1 MMASVI
7 QAHLPYTP
15 DESQRFSISMNEIQA
30 SKLFGQLPEVLQAYL
45 AQRSGEYGI
54 PPHDLLRKIPEGLHD
69 NPLEIFN
76 FLKEKHIS
84 HITAI
89 SNGGSPDSFMNWVF
103 EDGAANI
110 ARNNDPMNILEF
122 LNAQA
127 DARLDSMV
135 VEFGT
140 PDPGTP
146 GFNQQF
152 AEFFGVEQLESAPDF
167 SDVGNAIQDIAGGDQ
182 IVCEAA
188 HQALQD
194 SLFEVGVPAGYVT
207 VRGLRTVWPFLR
219 SVDWKRFRADSQYR
233 NAMVSRALMTFRN
246 GGWKEAAKA
255 VVVGFLIAAFPPLS
269 YMMAALGLT
278 GVASIGI
285 RWLATHHGLLPTGV
299 AAALNMIAG
308 FLKRVAGFLR
318 NVLVFV
324 EKIVDVVI
332 EAGSTA
338 VKKIVQGG
346 QKFISSVSKTAKA
359 LANGVATI
367 ANSISSWV
375 FGWFCRPAFA

>member
-1 MMASVI
+1 
-7 QAHLPYTP
+7 
-15 DESQRFSISMNEIQA
+15 
-30 SKLFGQLPEVLQAYL
+30 
-45 AQRSGEYGI
+45 
-54 PPHDLLRKIPEGLHD
+54 
-69 NPLEIFN
+69 
-76 FLKEKHIS
+76 
-84 HITAI
+84 
-89 SNGGSPDSFMNWVF
+89 
-103 EDGAANI
+103 
-110 ARNNDPMNILEF
+110 
-122 LNAQA
+122 
-127 DARLDSMV
+127 
-135 VEFGT
+135 
-140 PDPGTP
+140 
-146 GFNQQF
+146 
-152 AEFFGVEQLESAPDF
+152 
-167 SDVGNAIQDIAGGDQ
+167 
-182 IVCEAA
+182 
-188 HQALQD
+188 
-194 SLFEVGVPAGYVT
+194 
-207 VRGLRTVWPFLR
+207 
-219 SVDWKRFRADSQYR
+219 
-233 NAMVSRALMTFRN
+233 MVSRALMTFRN

-308 FLKRVAGFLR
+308 FLERVAGFLR